1 MIWATRVMDA
11 GEDAYVR
18 ELFCMQR
25 AVMGN
30 PRYMMLVKIQLA
42 DARQQLYVHMYD
54 FDLMPSYYGFT
65 RISHTQL
72 PPAPELLEGDTTAFE
87 ELFHSWGGAQRY
99 K

>member
-42 DARQQLYVHMYD
+42 DARQQLYVRM
-54 FDLMPSYYGFT
+54 
-65 RISHTQL
+65 
-72 PPAPELLEGDTTAFE
+72 
-87 ELFHSWGGAQRY
+87 
-99 K
+99 

>member
-1 MIWATRVMDA
+1 MIWATRIVDA

-30 PRYMMLVKIQLA
+30 PQYMMLVRVRMA
-42 DARQQLYVHMYD
+42 DAKQQLYVRMYD
-54 FDLMPSYYGFT
+54 YDLMPSYYGFT
-65 RISHTQL
+65 RINHSQL
-72 PPAPELLEGDTTAFE
+72 PPAPEFLEGNAEAFE
-87 ELFHSWGGAQRY
+87 EMFHSWGGAQRY